1 MKVVNLSETNSV
13 LNQYLREIR
22 DVDTQKDPM
31 RFRRNIERIGEFM
44 AMELSKTLAYTPTRV
59 QTPLGVAEVNTIAE
73 PLVLATILRAG
84 LPLHQGFL
92 NVFDRAENAFLSAYR
107 RVGRNVHGEDQL
119 EIVAE
124 YMAAPDIEG
133 KTLIIADPMLA
144 TGMSMEV
151 GYLALLRH
159 GTPKHTHLCCTIA
172 TPSRNISYPVWATP
186 ATSVTEPKYISPIV
200 NLKSYMACL
209 PAVLVAAG
217 IAFVSLRENPQA
229 LLSLRM
235 NDKVIHG
242 LMYAV
247 LTAALLLP
255 AMVKGRFV
263 WSTYLSAGM
272 TAFLYGGLMEV
283 LQACCTTSR
292 SAEWADLVAD
302 GIGIVMALI
311 ITERI
316 RSRIPSDRE

>member
-13 LNQYLREIR
+13 LNQYLCEIR
-22 DVDTQKDPM
+22 DVDIQKDPM
-31 RFRRNIERIGEFM
+31 RSRRNIERIGEFM
-44 AMELSKTLAYTPTRV
+44 AMELSKALAYTPTRV

-107 RVGRNVHGEDQL
+107 RVGRNVHGENHL

-159 GTPKHTHLCCTIA
+159 GKPKHTHLCCTIA
-172 TPSRNISYPVWATP
+172 TPQSIDYIRRELNDREDVTLWCATVDP
-186 ATSVTEPKYISPIV
+186 ILNEQKYIVPG
-200 NLKSYMACL
+200 LGD
-209 PAVLVAAG
+209 AG
-217 IAFVSLRENPQA
+217 DLCYGT
-229 LLSLRM
+229 
-235 NDKVIHG
+235 KIH
-242 LMYAV
+242 
-247 LTAALLLP
+247 
-255 AMVKGRFV
+255 
-263 WSTYLSAGM
+263 
-272 TAFLYGGLMEV
+272 
-283 LQACCTTSR
+283 
-292 SAEWADLVAD
+292 
-302 GIGIVMALI
+302 
-311 ITERI
+311 
-316 RSRIPSDRE
+316 PSDR